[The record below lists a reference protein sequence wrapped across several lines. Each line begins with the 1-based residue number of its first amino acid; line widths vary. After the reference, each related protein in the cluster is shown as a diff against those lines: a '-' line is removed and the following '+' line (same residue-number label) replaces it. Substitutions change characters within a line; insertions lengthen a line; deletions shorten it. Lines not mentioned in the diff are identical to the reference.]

1 MFVVLHTFH
10 VYIPCNSTGLSATNS
25 SPIIFNLFVQ
35 KRLGDVATKLN
46 KYELRRDVPKYV
58 IDAQD
63 FGNVS
68 RFLNHSCDPNVFVQ
82 CVLSGHDDFNLPRI
96 VMYAADHIHPLEVR
110 LLATSHFYSNCDSS
124 PFYMS

>member
-1 MFVVLHTFH
+1 
-10 VYIPCNSTGLSATNS
+10 
-25 SPIIFNLFVQ
+25 VQ

-46 KYELRRDVPKYV
+46 RYELRREFPKYV

-82 CVLSGHDDFNLPRI
+82 CVLSGHDNFNLPRI
-96 VMYAADHIHPLEVR
+96 VMFAADHIHPLEVR
-110 LLATSHFYSNCDSS
+110 LLATSHFSSDCDSF
-124 PFYMS
+124 PLYIMIVANFML